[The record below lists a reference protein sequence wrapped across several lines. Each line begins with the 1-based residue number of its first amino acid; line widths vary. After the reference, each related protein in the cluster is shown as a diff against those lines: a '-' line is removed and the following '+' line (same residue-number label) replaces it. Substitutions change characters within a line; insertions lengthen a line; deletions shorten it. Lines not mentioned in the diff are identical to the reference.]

1 MSDISFLKATIE
13 DEDID
18 KFIEIEKTAAGLRV
32 YSGIIDPE
40 EAKEEIENNEVYF
53 ILKDNKIVGSTEYQ
67 IKGPKHA
74 YLGGLV
80 VLPEF
85 QGQGIAREAA
95 KFSLEKLKDIDR
107 VDLVTHPHNSKI
119 ITLYL
124 SLGFYIESWKDNYY
138 GDGEPRLVLV
148 RQK

>member
-1 MSDISFLKATIE
+1 MPDITFRKATV
-13 DEDID
+13 EDID
-18 KFIEIEKTAAGLRV
+18 KFIEIEKTATGLKV
-32 YSGIIDPE
+32 YSGIVDPE

-67 IKGPKHA
+67 IKSPKHA
-74 YLGGLV
+74 YLSGLV
-80 VLPEF
+80 ILPEF
-85 QGQGIAREAA
+85 QGQGIAREAV
-95 KFSLEKLKDIDR
+95 KFRLEKLKDVDR

-124 SLGFYIESWKDNYY
+124 SLGFYVESWKDNYY

>member
-1 MSDISFLKATIE
+1 MSDITFRKVTTE
-13 DEDID
+13 DVD
-18 KFIEIEKTAAGLRV
+18 KFIEIEKTAVDSKV
-32 YSGIIDPE
+32 YSGTTDPE

-53 ILKDNKIVGSTEYQ
+53 IIKDGKIIGSTEYQ
-67 IKGPKHA
+67 IKSPEHA

-95 KFSLEKLKDIDR
+95 KFRLEKLKDMKRI
-107 VDLVTHPHNSKI
+107 DLVTHPCNSKI

-124 SLGFYIESWKDNYY
+124 SLGFYIESWKNNYY

>member
-1 MSDISFLKATIE
+1 MADTTFRKVTT
-13 DEDID
+13 EDID
-18 KFIEIEKTAAGLRV
+18 KFIEIEKTAVGSKT
-32 YSGIIDPE
+32 YSGILDRD
-40 EAKEEIENNEVYF
+40 EARDEIENNEVYF
-53 ILKDNKIVGSTEYQ
+53 IMKDNEIVGSTEYQ
-67 IKGPKHA
+67 IKSPNHG

-80 VLPEF
+80 VFPNF

-95 KFSLEKLKDIDR
+95 KFRLEKLKDMER
-107 VDLVTHPHNSKI
+107 VDLVTHPRNSKI
-119 ITLYL
+119 IILYL

>member
-1 MSDISFLKATIE
+1 MPDITFKKVTIE
-13 DEDID
+13 DVD
-18 KFIEIEKTAAGLRV
+18 KFIEIEKTAVGLKV
-32 YSGIIDPE
+32 YSGITDRE
-40 EAKEEIENNEVYF
+40 EAKEEIKNNEVYF
-53 ILKDNKIVGSTEYQ
+53 IMKDNEIVGSTEYQ
-67 IKGPKHA
+67 IKSPDHG

-80 VLPEF
+80 VLPNF
-85 QGQGIAREAA
+85 QGQGIAHEAA
-95 KFSLEKLKDIDR
+95 KFRLEKLKDMERI
-107 VDLVTHPHNSKI
+107 DLVTHPRNSKI

>member
-1 MSDISFLKATIE
+1 MSDITFQKATI
-13 DEDID
+13 EDID
-18 KFIEIEKTAAGLRV
+18 KFIEIEKTAVELKV
-32 YSGIIDPE
+32 YSGIIDKE

-67 IKGPKHA
+67 IKSSKHA

-80 VLPEF
+80 ILPEF

-95 KFSLEKLKDIDR
+95 KFRLEKLKNMDR
-107 VDLVTHPHNSKI
+107 VDLVTHPRNSKI
-119 ITLYL
+119 IMLYL

-138 GDGEPRLVLV
+138 GDGEPRLVLALS
-148 RQK
+148 RR

>member
-1 MSDISFLKATIE
+1 MSDITFRKATIE
-13 DEDID
+13 DLD
-18 KFIEIEKTAAGLRV
+18 KFIEIEKTAVGLRV
-32 YSGIIDPE
+32 YSGIVDSK

-53 ILKDNKIVGSTEYQ
+53 ILKDGEVVGSTEYQ
-67 IKGPKHA
+67 IKSPKHA

-95 KFSLEKLKDIDR
+95 KFRLEKLKDMDR
-107 VDLVTHPHNSKI
+107 VDLVTHPRNSKI

-124 SLGFYIESWKDNYY
+124 SLGFYIESWKDNYF